1 MDFNSDDFRDQLEA
15 ILFKIKTGFT
25 QVIRLLGYG
34 LLCGTIVGAVAS
46 VFALG
51 IDFATELRAQHPW
64 VNPDVYVPD
73 FYGNFASMKTD
84 KGNSHGKVFTDDGYN
99 IGIWEVVEHT
109 IEQYRSLF
117 LK

>member
-64 VNPDVYVPD
+64 VIFLMPIGAAVIVFFYQKFDHSEGTDTVLLAVTRNESVP
-73 FYGNFASMKTD
+73 GTMAPLLRKP
-84 KGNSHGKVFTDDGYN
+84 GGA
-99 IGIWEVVEHT
+99 
-109 IEQYRSLF
+109 
-117 LK
+117 